1 MLKTNDEISDG
12 YYEAVEIV
20 LNTIAKTISV
30 REEFTEKFSYS
41 GRSGSSSFEDDFLK
55 PLIRKH
61 ITTLYEPVNEA
72 LSDAELIGWSLYE
85 ISAEE
90 NLNDANARTMEDIS
104 IILRRPNGL
113 LVEEA
118 VNIKAT
124 LGNTADNVGGWISM
138 DRALFGNS
146 IDGKYA
152 KQRSEFLDKI
162 TVTPITD
169 SLSDYFLWV
178 FSKLDNGNDVLNS
191 SHVSSYFGTTPD
203 AFYVN
208 KNQSF
213 PLQFNNRNACSLIG
227 SGIPIIDRKATLL
240 TKLHSEM
247 SKKLSKEL
255 NMHEKALAKVLE
267 QVSVLE
273 QVPDI
278 ANIEQI

>member
-12 YYEAVEIV
+12 YYRAVEIV
-20 LNTIAKTISV
+20 LNTIAKTISA
-30 REEFTEKFSYS
+30 REKITKKFVYS
-41 GRSGSSSFEDDFLK
+41 GRNGSSSFEDHFLK

-61 ITTLYEPVNEA
+61 IDTLYEPINEA
-72 LSDAELIGWSLYE
+72 LSDADLTGWSLYE

-90 NLNDANARTMEDIS
+90 NLNDANARTMEDIA
-104 IILRRPNGL
+104 IVLRRPNGF

-146 IDGKYA
+146 SDGKYA

-162 TVTPITD
+162 AVTPITD

-178 FSKLDNGNDVLNS
+178 FPKLDNGNDVLNS

-213 PLQFNNRNACSLIG
+213 PLQFNNKNAYSLIG
-227 SGIPIIDRKATLL
+227 SGIPIIDRKVTLL
-240 TKLHSEM
+240 AKLHSEM

-255 NMHEKALAKVLE
+255 SMHEKALEK
-267 QVSVLE
+267 VLE

-278 ANIEQI
+278 ANVDKPKKRTKK